1 MISFWAN
8 RSSSHAIPNYCAR
21 RGRAIADR
29 FDCRVYED
37 VGSQVRLRAGAHIF
51 ASLDRLTA
59 NQREA
64 AAVRHDALAARA
76 PDAPRLNDPRRVV
89 MRFELLT
96 TLHAAGLNSFR
107 VFRATDAR
115 EVRGIRS
122 SSARPTMTTA
132 HSRGCCT
139 RSARCSKALWALRA
153 RGWRLD
159 ELLAVEFCDTSD
171 AYGVYRKYSAF
182 AVGDRI
188 VPCHVLASHQWA
200 VKSESSEPNESLIR
214 ENMAYIERNPHEPWL
229 RQVFSIAGAGY
240 SRDRLRDARR
250 RARDLGDQPEPDDW
264 HAGGQNAEAPTP
276 ELERLREQEREAFHG
291 RLRDAFTVALDRQG
305 LGADIEVALDP
316 DFGAAERRRG
326 EAAAPGTHDWRGCA
340 SCTSGRRL
348 ACCSVSFTAGC
359 FPASDGRRARPRSRP
374 FLRVPRGLTC
384 TGRRPPRWWPSLT
397 RTLLA
402 GSSPPPFS
410 PCTEADEPGAEQQQ
424 RSGFGGQV
432 PLAAP
437 PADISMP
444 RQLRNRHPRR
454 SCRRTGRRDA
464 HRQEH
469 PRLPNRRPCYRSESR
484 YCRSRSC

>member
-8 RSSSHAIPNYCAR
+8 RSSRHAIPDYCAR

-64 AAVRHDALAARA
+64 AAVWHDALAARA

-96 TLHAAGLNSFR
+96 KLHAAGLNSFR
-107 VFRATDAR
+107 VFRAKHAR
-115 EVRGIRS
+115 EVTRYPVFLREADDHNG
-122 SSARPTMTTA
+122 PLTELL
-132 HSRGCCT
+132 HSR
-139 RSARCSKALWALRA
+139 REVSKALWALRA

-240 SRDRLRDARR
+240 GRIDYGMLDGAPEIWEINLNPTIGMPAARTRR
-250 RARDLGDQPEPDDW
+250 RLA
-264 HAGGQNAEAPTP
+264 P

-291 RLRDAFTVALDRQG
+291 RLRDAFVAIDRQG

-316 DFGAAERRRG
+316 ELSA
-326 EAAAPGTHDWRGCA
+326 
-340 SCTSGRRL
+340 RL
-348 ACCSVSFTAGC
+348 
-359 FPASDGRRARPRSRP
+359 D
-374 FLRVPRGLTC
+374 
-384 TGRRPPRWWPSLT
+384 
-397 RTLLA
+397 
-402 GSSPPPFS
+402 
-410 PCTEADEPGAEQQQ
+410 ADEAKRQ
-424 RSGFGGQV
+424 RRERTMARLRKLYVRPQTGLVF
-432 PLAAP
+432 
-437 PADISMP
+437 
-444 RQLRNRHPRR
+444 RQLYRR
-454 SCRRTGRRDA
+454 ML
-464 HRQEH
+464 
-469 PRLPNRRPCYRSESR
+469 PRL
-484 YCRSRSC
+484 